1 VYALLQSAAISGM
14 RGGVPVAIGKLGT
27 AVGLAAGIAAGPA
40 AIPLLLGAVAVGLGI
55 AKKKIDYHQACIDE
69 IDARAARRGR

>member
-1 VYALLQSAAISGM
+1 MYALLQVAAISGV

-27 AVGLAAGIAAGPA
+27 AVGLAVGLANPA
-40 AIPLLLGAVAVGLGI
+40 AIPFLLGAVAVGLGI
-55 AKKKIDYHQACIDE
+55 AKKKIDYHQAQIDE

>member
-1 VYALLQSAAISGM
+1 MYALRTSAAISGM
-14 RGGVPVAIGKLGT
+14 RGGVPVAIGKLGVVLGVV
-27 AVGLAAGIAAGPA
+27 VGAACPA
-40 AIPLLLGAVAVGLGI
+40 AIPYLLPAVGAGLII